1 MRPVREHAM
10 GIVAAVP
17 IWPAERKGQA
27 MGAPDG
33 FGSEHSLD
41 IDSDS
46 TRAVAIT
53 LWQSANSG
61 PLLVFRTQ

>member
-10 GIVAAVP
+10 GIDAAVP
-17 IWPAERKGQA
+17 IWPAESKGQA
-27 MGAPDG
+27 IGAPDG

-46 TRAVAIT
+46 TRAVR
-53 LWQSANSG
+53 SRSG
-61 PLLVFRTQ
+61 NQPTPAHY